1 MEPYKWTVPAYGKT
15 YQFPQPQDSSAPIN
29 KKGIKYVQR
38 MLGLFLYYGWAVD
51 NITLTTLNGIVL
63 SQANPMVD

>member
-38 MLGLFLYYGWAVD
+38 MLGLFLYYG
-51 NITLTTLNGIVL
+51 
-63 SQANPMVD
+63 